1 MATSYSTVYNAAL
14 FYFRDTDLFCLI
26 EAEAEAVLHGYMMQA
41 VANFAPYCKHDLLD
55 RDEEYGEF
63 KADLTDIEVDILAL
77 GMAVGWTEHRV
88 RYQDN
93 LRDRMS
99 SKDYTYH
106 SRGNLLASMHDIMN
120 TLNRKFRNRMM
131 DYTYNNGD
139 ISSLH
144 I

>member
-1 MATSYSTVYNAAL
+1 M
-14 FYFRDTDLFCLI
+14 R
-26 EAEAEAVLHGYMMQA
+26 EEAEAVLHGYMVEG
-41 VANFAPYCKHDLLD
+41 VANFAHYCKHDLLD

-63 KADLTDIEVDILAL
+63 KDDLTDIEVDILAL

-106 SRGNLLASMHDIMN
+106 SRGNLLASMNDMLDA
-120 TLNRKFRNRMM
+120 LNRKFRNRMM
-131 DYTYNNGD
+131 SYTYHNGD

-144 I
+144 M

>member
-1 MATSYSTVYNAAL
+1 MA
-14 FYFRDTDLFCLI
+14 
-26 EAEAEAVLHGYMMQA
+26 G
-41 VANFAPYCKHDLLD
+41 
-55 RDEEYGEF
+55 
-63 KADLTDIEVDILAL
+63 
-77 GMAVGWTEHRV
+77 GWTEHRV

-99 SKDYTYH
+99 SKDYTYL